1 MEELGKMLNENG
13 ECIVENFTVGRKG
26 KTEASPCKR
35 TNDILSSPPVECNIM
50 WCCFFVFFAG
60 YGSVFFSGE
69 VNLTNM
75 NLDEI
80 VHFRRKEIIVYPD
93 DKDKPPVG
101 EGLNR

>member
-1 MEELGKMLNENG
+1 M
-13 ECIVENFTVGRKG
+13 
-26 KTEASPCKR
+26 KTGSVFWRTSLLAERVKLLLEASPCKK
-35 TNDILSSPPVECNIM
+35 TNDIPSSPPVEHDITM
-50 WCCFFVFFAG
+50 FCCCGFAG
-60 YGSVFFSGE
+60 YGSVFFPGE

-80 VHFRRKEIIVYPD
+80 VYFRRKEIIVYPD

>member
-1 MEELGKMLNENG
+1 LAERVKPLL
-13 ECIVENFTVGRKG
+13 
-26 KTEASPCKR
+26 EASPRKR
-35 TNDILSSPPVECNIM
+35 TNAIPSSPPVERDLTM
-50 WCCFFVFFAG
+50 FCCGGFTG
-60 YGSVFFSGE
+60 YGSVFFPGE

-80 VHFRRKEIIVYPD
+80 VYFRRKEIIVYPD